1 MGIISTEAGGE
12 KSPQPAS
19 DPRGQWK
26 QELLAK
32 KQDTGEKPGDSVAIE
47 TEARASLQKREWP
60 AVFAEMAHKMNT
72 KKRPLSQVSQPR
84 ERSYKKR
91 PEGTLWRL
99 GERPLWAQTG
109 LSVYT
114 DICIYTRTNTN
125 VCVYM
130 GFYVYASPA
139 VAAER
144 RQGPLRCN
152 DHAQR
157 PGLGFQCHSP
167 SEEPGL
173 PAEGLSPGLGK

>member
-47 TEARASLQKREWP
+47 TEASASLQKQKWP

-72 KKRPLSQVSQPR
+72 KKWPLSQVSQPR

-114 DICIYTRTNTN
+114 DIRIYTQIS
-125 VCVYM
+125 VYIHAQIQMCVYTWVSTYTLPQLWQLRDDRDPSGAM
-130 GFYVYASPA
+130 TMLSAQVLVSNATLHQ
-139 VAAER
+139 R
-144 RQGPLRCN
+144 NQGYL
-152 DHAQR
+152 QR
-157 PGLGFQCHSP
+157 G
-167 SEEPGL
+167 
-173 PAEGLSPGLGK
+173 